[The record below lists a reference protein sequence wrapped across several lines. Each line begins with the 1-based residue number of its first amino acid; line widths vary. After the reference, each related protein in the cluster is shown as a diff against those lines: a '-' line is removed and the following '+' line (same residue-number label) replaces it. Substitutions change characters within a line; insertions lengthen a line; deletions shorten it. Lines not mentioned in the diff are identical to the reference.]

1 MSNQIFK
8 KKTKTGELP
17 LWSINPDLA
26 ADCNLMELRLPSSGH
41 DGITIPC
48 PRLIGRVM
56 PQLLSTPLTLRAKK

>member
-1 MSNQIFK
+1 MSNQIFFK
-8 KKTKTGELP
+8 KKKTGELH

-56 PQLLSTPLTLRAKK
+56 P